1 MLYQSENIQADWVKQ
16 GIVELIFNAKGSI
29 NKLDTKTVAMLSEA
43 LTVLEAT
50 PGMKGVILRSE
61 KPAFIVGADI
71 TEFLSLFDAPEEELT
86 QWLHFS
92 NQIFSRLEDL
102 PVPTVSAINGYAL
115 GGGCECVLATDFRIA
130 SPDLRIGLPETKLGI
145 MPGFGGSVR
154 LPRLIGVDNALEIIT
169 AGKDVDAQT
178 ALKNGLIQAIVPL
191 ENLKES
197 AISLIEQAIEGKID
211 WKAARHPK
219 TAPLRLT
226 ELEHKMSFNVA
237 KGMVMKVAGPH
248 YPAPITAVKTI
259 EKAAFLNR
267 DEALALETENF
278 VKLTRTD
285 VAKALVGIFL
295 NDQYVKNITKKRHA
309 ELPKQAAVLGAGIMG
324 GGIAYQSALK
334 GIPVVMKDI
343 NPKSLELGMNE
354 ALSLLQKRQE
364 KGRMSAVDM
373 AKTLAAIQPTLNYAS
388 VSDADV
394 VVEAVVEN
402 PKIKATVLAE
412 TEALLADN
420 AILAS
425 NTSTIPISL
434 LAKSLKRPENFC
446 GMHFF
451 NPVHRMPLVEIIK
464 GEKTSEETINR
475 IVSYA
480 SKMGKTPIIVNDC
493 PGFFVNRVL
502 FPYFAGFSLLLRDG
516 ADFIAVDKVMEKVFG
531 WPMGP
536 AYLLDVVGIDTAN
549 HAQAVMAQGFPDR
562 MGTIERDAIA
572 LLYEQQRYGQKN
584 NHGFYNY
591 TVDKRGKKQKSVDS
605 QIQTLIQQN
614 AGKTQELSQDAI
626 IARMMIPMINEVIRC
641 LDEGIIASPAEADIA
656 LVYGLGFPP
665 FRGGVFRY
673 LDTIGLAQFVADAQQ
688 YASLG
693 PLYQIPESLKQKALR
708 NETYYPKPAKVDV
721 NIRELA

>member
-50 PGMKGVILRSE
+50 PDLKGVILRSE

-169 AGKDVDAQT
+169 AGKDVNAQT
-178 ALKNGLIQAIVPL
+178 ALQNGLIQAIVPL

-211 WKAARHPK
+211 WKAARRPK
-219 TAPLRLT
+219 LAPLRLT

-259 EKAAFLNR
+259 EKSAFLNR

-324 GGIAYQSALK
+324 GGISYQSALK

-343 NPKSLELGMNE
+343 NQKALELGMNE

-373 AKTLAAIQPTLNYAS
+373 AKTLASIQPTLNYAS
-388 VSDADV
+388 VSGTDV

-402 PKIKATVLAE
+402 PKVKATVLAE
-412 TEALLADN
+412 TESQLTDN

-516 ADFIAVDKVMEKVFG
+516 ADFITVDKVMEKVFG

-562 MGTIERDAIA
+562 MGAIERDAIA

-591 TVDKRGKKQKSVDS
+591 SVDKRGKKQKSVDD
-605 QIQTLIQQN
+605 QIQMLIQQN
-614 AGKTQELSQDAI
+614 AGKTQEFSQDAI

-693 PLYQIPESLKQKALR
+693 PLYQIPESLKQKAQR

>member
-16 GIVELIFNAKGSI
+16 GIVELTFNAKGSI

-50 PGMKGVILRSE
+50 PGLNGVILRSE

-178 ALKNGLIQAIVPL
+178 ALQNGLIQAIVPL

-219 TAPLRLT
+219 TVPLRLT
-226 ELEHKMSFNVA
+226 ELEHKMSFSVA

-324 GGIAYQSALK
+324 GGISYQSALK

-354 ALSLLQKRQE
+354 ALSLLQKRHE
-364 KGRMSAVDM
+364 KGRMNAVDM
-373 AKTLAAIQPTLNYAS
+373 AKTLASIQPTLNYAS

-394 VVEAVVEN
+394 IVEAVVEN
-402 PKIKATVLAE
+402 PKVKATVLAE

-516 ADFIAVDKVMEKVFG
+516 ADFIAVDKVMEKAFG

-549 HAQAVMAQGFPDR
+549 HAQAVMAHGFPDR

-591 TVDKRGKKQKSVDS
+591 SVDKRGKKQKSVDD
-605 QIQTLIQQN
+605 QIQTLLQQH
-614 AGKTQELSQDAI
+614 AGKTQEFSQDAI

-693 PLYQIPESLKQKALR
+693 PLYQIPESLKQKAQR

>member
-1 MLYQSENIQADWVKQ
+1 MLYQSENIQVDWVKQ
-16 GIVELIFNAKGSI
+16 GIVELVFNAKGSI

-50 PGMKGVILRSE
+50 QDLKGVILRSE

-102 PVPTVSAINGYAL
+102 PVPTISAINGYAL

-169 AGKDVDAQT
+169 AGKDIDAQT
-178 ALKNGLIQAIVPL
+178 ALQNGLIQAIVPL

-197 AISLIEQAIEGKID
+197 AISLIEQSIDGKID
-211 WKAARHPK
+211 WKAARYPK

-226 ELEHKMSFNVA
+226 ELEHKMSFSVA
-237 KGMVMKVAGPH
+237 KGMVMKVAGSH

-267 DEALALETENF
+267 DEALALETESF

-324 GGIAYQSALK
+324 GGISYQSALK
-334 GIPVVMKDI
+334 GIPVIMKDI
-343 NPKSLELGMNE
+343 NQKSLELGMNE

-364 KGRMSAVDM
+364 KGRMTAVDM
-373 AKTLAAIQPTLNYAS
+373 AKTLASIQPTLNYAS
-388 VSDADV
+388 VSDADI

-402 PKIKATVLAE
+402 PKVKATVLAE

-562 MGTIERDAIA
+562 MGTIERDTIA

-591 TVDKRGKKQKSVDS
+591 TVDKRGKKQKSVDG

-614 AGKTQELSQDAI
+614 VGKVQEFSQDEI

-673 LDTIGLAQFVADAQQ
+673 LDTIGTAKFVADAQQ

-693 PLYQIPESLKQKALR
+693 ALYQIPESLKQKAQH
-708 NETYYPKPAKVDV
+708 NETYYPKPTKVDV

>member
-16 GIVELIFNAKGSI
+16 GIVELVFNAKGSI

-50 PGMKGVILRSE
+50 SGLKGVILRSE

-71 TEFLSLFDAPEEELT
+71 TEFLSLFDAPEEELS

-178 ALKNGLIQAIVPL
+178 ALQNGLIQAIVPL

-197 AISLIEQAIEGKID
+197 AVSLIEQAIEGKID
-211 WKAARHPK
+211 WKVARHPK
-219 TAPLRLT
+219 IAPLKLT
-226 ELEHKMSFNVA
+226 ELEHKMSFSVA
-237 KGMVMKVAGPH
+237 KGMVMKMAGPH

-324 GGIAYQSALK
+324 GGISYQSALK

-373 AKTLAAIQPTLNYAS
+373 AKTLASIQPTLNYAS

-402 PKIKATVLAE
+402 PKVKATVLAE

-475 IVSYA
+475 IVSYT

-516 ADFIAVDKVMEKVFG
+516 ADFIAVDKVMEKIFG

-591 TVDKRGKKQKSVDS
+591 SVDKRGKKQKSVDD
-605 QIQTLIQQN
+605 QIQTLIQKN
-614 AGKTQELSQDAI
+614 AGKTQEFSQDAI

-673 LDTIGLAQFVADAQQ
+673 LDTVGLAQFVADAQQ

-693 PLYQIPESLKQKALR
+693 PLYQIPESLKQKAQR

>member
-16 GIVELIFNAKGSI
+16 GIVELVFNAKGSI

-50 PGMKGVILRSE
+50 SGLKGVILRSE

-71 TEFLSLFDAPEEELT
+71 TEFLSLFDAPEEELS

-178 ALKNGLIQAIVPL
+178 ALQNGLIQAIVPL

-197 AISLIEQAIEGKID
+197 AVSLIEQAIEGKID
-211 WKAARHPK
+211 WKVARHPK
-219 TAPLRLT
+219 IAPLKLT
-226 ELEHKMSFNVA
+226 ELEHKMSFSVA
-237 KGMVMKVAGPH
+237 KGMVMKMAGPH

-324 GGIAYQSALK
+324 GGISYQSALK

-373 AKTLAAIQPTLNYAS
+373 AKTLASIQPTLNYAS

-402 PKIKATVLAE
+402 PKVKATVLAE

-516 ADFIAVDKVMEKVFG
+516 ADFIAVDKVMEKIFG

-591 TVDKRGKKQKSVDS
+591 SVDKRGKKQKSVDD
-605 QIQTLIQQN
+605 QIQTLIQKN
-614 AGKTQELSQDAI
+614 AGKTQEFSQDAI

-673 LDTIGLAQFVADAQQ
+673 LDTVGLAQFVADAQQ

-693 PLYQIPESLKQKALR
+693 PLYQIPESLKQKAQR